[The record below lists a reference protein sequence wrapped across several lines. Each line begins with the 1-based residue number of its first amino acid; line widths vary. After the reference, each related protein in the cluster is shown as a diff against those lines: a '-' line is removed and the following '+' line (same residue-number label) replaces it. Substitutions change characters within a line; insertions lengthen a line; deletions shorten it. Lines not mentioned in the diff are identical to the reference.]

1 VDVPATE
8 RRESDIPRENLP
20 VNTAIAR
27 PTLHAAHIKTGRLKN
42 SDGASRAALS
52 NQFISRVSC
61 NRAERGYEGSVLLS
75 TKISIEG
82 NVVEVR
88 IKESSGHS
96 VLDRAA
102 VKAVEVWAFEPAR
115 RMGIPIPMLVD
126 VPVRFVLRRP

>member
-1 VDVPATE
+1 MAPAVPRYQINSSPE
-8 RRESDIPRENLP
+8 YP
-20 VNTAIAR
+20 AIAR
-27 PTLHAAHIKTGRLKN
+27 R
-42 SDGASRAALS
+42 
-52 NQFISRVSC
+52 
-61 NRAERGYEGSVLLS
+61 RGYEGSVLLS